1 VSPKKEISVQSTP
14 PLVPDQPSRERA
26 RTAVRAVLDSPGLA
40 GELDAV
46 RLAAVVLQAL
56 VPPGERSVTLRSQ
69 DLGEWVGV
77 SLSHVASLVAPGL
90 RRAAWHT
97 TPDGDPGLVF
107 TAPTTPDPDGVLRP
121 VVSALFKPG
130 TGLMGERT
138 GRGAATDRL
147 AFLLL
152 VLETSATG
160 EVRLI
165 GGPVDSRRGR
175 ISATIAALLGC
186 GLAGASKVADRLE
199 AMGLVERRREETASG
214 LHQGTRMF
222 VPAARQ

>member
-1 VSPKKEISVQSTP
+1 MQSISP
-14 PLVPDQPSRERA
+14 LLPDQPSRERA
-26 RTAVRAVLDSPGLA
+26 RTAVRAVLNGSGLA

-56 VPPGERSVTLRSQ
+56 IPSGERSVTMRSQ
-69 DLGEWVGV
+69 SLGKWIGV
-77 SLSHVASLVAPGL
+77 SLSHVASLVTPGL

-97 TPDGDPGLVF
+97 VSGGDPGLVF
-107 TAPTTPDPDGVLRP
+107 TSPTAAAPDGALQP
-121 VVSALFKPG
+121 VVSALFAPG
-130 TGLMGERT
+130 TGLMEART

-152 VLETSATG
+152 VLDTSATG

-165 GGPVDSRRGR
+165 DGPVDSQRGR

-186 GLAGASKVADRLE
+186 GLPGASKIADRLE
-199 AMGLVERRREETASG
+199 AMDLVERRREETASG
-214 LHQGTRMF
+214 LHQGTRLF
-222 VPAARQ
+222 IPAARQ

>member
-1 VSPKKEISVQSTP
+1 MEPTS

-26 RTAVRAVLDSPGLA
+26 RAAVHAVLNGPGLA

-56 VPPGERSVTLRSQ
+56 IPPGEKSVTLRSQ
-69 DLGEWVGV
+69 SLGEWVGV
-77 SLSHVASLVAPGL
+77 SLSHVASLVTPGL

-97 TPDGDPGLVF
+97 APDGDPGLVF
-107 TAPTTPDPDGVLRP
+107 TSPTAAAPDGALRP
-121 VVSALFKPG
+121 VVSALFAPG
-130 TGLMGERT
+130 TGLMGTRT

-152 VLETSATG
+152 VLDTSATG

-165 GGPVDSRRGR
+165 DGPVDSQRGR

-186 GLAGASKVADRLE
+186 GLPGASKIADRLE
-199 AMGLVERRREETASG
+199 AMNLVERRREETASG
-214 LHQGTRMF
+214 LYQGTRLF
-222 VPAARQ
+222 IPAARQ